1 MAYEEEDL
9 HIEGHGSIREEED
22 DGPKTMQEE
31 MNDILEAFFSVN
43 DSEDDI
49 YQYQKCV
56 ESVIKQSVAE
66 GSLDSSD
73 KCPDFELE
81 DQDGEFFYRRP
92 VCVNICICRYVVCDD

>member
-9 HIEGHGSIREEED
+9 HVEGHGSIREEED

-43 DSEDDI
+43 SEDDI

-92 VCVNICICRYVVCDD
+92 VCVGVDMVCDD